1 MKEQEKLDKQAEED
15 SQFIGN
21 YVKEPIKQ
29 HQEPVYP
36 WAPTARLQKSGQPL
50 VEGKNMIDI
59 DSELMNITRKLSN
72 DPKEKYIPGV
82 QEPLSYRNLK
92 DGFFHQESTLL
103 TNPPMDLRGQTKN
116 RWIPLHLDPR
126 INSIEP
132 FRRNGDDTYLAL
144 IDNFKDCKA

>member
-1 MKEQEKLDKQAEED
+1 MASTYSFDVVSDFDRQE
-15 SQFIGN
+15 
-21 YVKEPIKQ
+21 
-29 HQEPVYP
+29 
-36 WAPTARLQKSGQPL
+36 L
-50 VEGKNMIDI
+50 VNVVDQVRREVVQRYDLKDTNTDI
-59 DSELMNITRKLSN
+59 DAKILSN

-82 QEPLSYRNLK
+82 QKPLSYRNLK